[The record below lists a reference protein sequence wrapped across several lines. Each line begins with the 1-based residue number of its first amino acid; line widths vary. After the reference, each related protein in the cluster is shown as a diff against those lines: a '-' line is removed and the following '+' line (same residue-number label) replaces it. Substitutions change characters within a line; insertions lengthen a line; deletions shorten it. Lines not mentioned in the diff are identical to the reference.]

1 MSKVNDDIVSIFNS
15 RTNIASMLEYQG
27 YDISDYEGIS
37 ITEVHTM
44 NNKDQLDMLFTNN
57 DTKSKTY
64 VKYIVRKSNIRKN
77 DILEIKNDLFE
88 YENIL
93 NSKTDTLIIIAKEIN
108 STLYDV
114 IKDIYSTEN
123 KYINVFTLSQLQFN
137 ILDHN
142 YVPKHKVVNKE
153 EIKMKYNIINDKEFP
168 EISRFDPAAMAIGLK
183 PGEICEIVRNSKTS
197 VIGIYYRYCVNK

>member
-1 MSKVNDDIVSIFNS
+1 MSKLNDDIVSIYNS
-15 RTNIASMLEYQG
+15 RINIASMLEYQG

-57 DTKSKTY
+57 NTNSKTY

-77 DILEIKNDLFE
+77 DIFEIKNDLFE

-108 STLYDV
+108 TTLYDV

-137 ILDHN
+137 ILEHN
-142 YVPKHKVVNKE
+142 YVPKHKLVDKE
-153 EIKMKYNIINDKEFP
+153 EIKKKYNIIHDKEFP